1 MKCPHCGGEIGLE
14 EKYCSW
20 CGKPNEQSVR
30 HHEDME
36 RFQAAWRDTEKTV
49 EKKTKH
55 VVRLLPRL
63 IVILVL
69 VLVSAAA
76 GIIGSRAWDFA
87 DSAKRRASE
96 RNAAEVCAALDEYLE
111 MKDYKGFDSY
121 SELHCL
127 NFYSGPF
134 EDYSAIH
141 SCASCYATFLT
152 HLEEIFLQR
161 DREKWLKDQS
171 SFDIRYLSSAIDD
184 FFSNLTYLQRRDL
197 MEKDERCLEDMRQTA
212 EGMIRVFLGMD
223 EEQLRDFLDMTEN
236 RQAVYLEE
244 VITGA

>member
-14 EKYCSW
+14 DKFCPW

-141 SCASCYATFLT
+141 SCASCYATFLAR
-152 HLEEIFLQR
+152 LEEIFLQR
-161 DREKWLKDQS
+161 DREYWLKNLS
-171 SFDIRYLSSAIDD
+171 SFDIRYLSSSVSD
-184 FFSNLTYLQRRDL
+184 FFDTSERMLNRDIT
-197 MEKDERCLEDMRQTA
+197 EKDRLCIEDMRQTA
-212 EGMIRVFLGMD
+212 SGLLRVFLGLD
-223 EEQLRDFLDMTEN
+223 EEGLKEFLAMSEN
-236 RQAVYLEE
+236 KQAAYLEE
-244 VITGA
+244 VLTGA